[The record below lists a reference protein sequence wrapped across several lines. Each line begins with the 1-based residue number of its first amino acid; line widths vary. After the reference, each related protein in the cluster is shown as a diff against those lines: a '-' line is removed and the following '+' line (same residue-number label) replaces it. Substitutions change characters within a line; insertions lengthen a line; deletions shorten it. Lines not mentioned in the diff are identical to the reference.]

1 MMVRLI
7 AGVATALLSLSGCSL
22 VSLKSPERPLSTR
35 DLNARI
41 LTRQFSAD
49 FIAAV
54 AQCADDI
61 AARDTDP
68 EIRANTLR
76 WKIIVADQSV
86 RAALQLAPMMGVLDT
101 WALTAQMR
109 AFLDP
114 AGAGATVFGSQ
125 QAAAVTLANHWDEAA
140 EAMAR
145 QLLPPKDFQRYQQFV
160 SDYTAEHPFVNLKFV
175 RPSVVQLW
183 VQRGGADAPL
193 LDSLGTIPEALADTS
208 DRVQMMGEMLPEA
221 AMWRTQLAL
230 HSSGVSADE
239 VHAALARLDERLGHL
254 SAVAGSSPQIVHD
267 AVADVRRS
275 MLEVIDRLDA
285 SSAATMASLHT
296 ERVALSESITA
307 ERTAILAAA
316 DLQRQA
322 IALNVGDLARQ
333 VVSSTGQQA
342 RLLVRELILLVILLS
357 LVLLGL
363 PFAAGYYVGRARH
376 RRGASAG

>member
-1 MMVRLI
+1 
-7 AGVATALLSLSGCSL
+7 
-22 VSLKSPERPLSTR
+22 
-35 DLNARI
+35 
-41 LTRQFSAD
+41 
-49 FIAAV
+49 
-54 AQCADDI
+54 
-61 AARDTDP
+61 
-68 EIRANTLR
+68 
-76 WKIIVADQSV
+76 
-86 RAALQLAPMMGVLDT
+86 
-101 WALTAQMR
+101 MR

-114 AGAGATVFGSQ
+114 AGAGATVFGNQ

-145 QLLPPKDFQRYQQFV
+145 QLLAPKDFQRYQQFV
-160 SDYTAEHPFVNLKFV
+160 NDYTAEHPFVNLKFV

-183 VQRGGADAPL
+183 AQRGGADAPL

-208 DRVQMMGEMLPEA
+208 DRVQMMGVMLPQA

-230 HSSGVSADE
+230 QSSGVSADE
-239 VHAALARLDERLGHL
+239 VHAALARLDERLEHL

-275 MLEVIDRLDA
+275 MLDVIDRLDA

-322 IALNVGDLARQ
+322 IALNVADLARQ

-342 RLLVRELILLVILLS
+342 RLLV
-357 LVLLGL
+357 GL

-376 RRGASAG
+376 RRNASAG